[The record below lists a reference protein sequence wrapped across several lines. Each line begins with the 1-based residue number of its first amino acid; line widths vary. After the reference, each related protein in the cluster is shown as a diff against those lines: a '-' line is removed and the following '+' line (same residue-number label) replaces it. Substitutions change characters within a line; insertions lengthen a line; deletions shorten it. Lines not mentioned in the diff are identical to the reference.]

1 MKKIELEQWEPFP
14 GDPQRMQYAGQRVA
28 QEVFEELKHRLEG
41 MGYLPDEY
49 FLMDREWENGREI
62 PKDADIFCTTDYG
75 GNEGVYLDVYLKWY
89 EDSRP
94 VTKSFITG
102 KTLGETGADLDRMFL
117 ISSAITKAFHGEQG
131 AYARYRQMED
141 STKAEGVVLHL
152 SPKEQRV
159 LMDALLEQR
168 MRQEAQM
175 TNTEQLLRRMTG
187 SITAYMDEV
196 GARPLRMST
205 ADRAVLAIRDG
216 ELYAFSSL
224 AVQITKPEER
234 GSLLAAAAGRPG
246 PVGKRMARL
255 MLGTKSPYPE
265 DVWLDACKRAVDTGD
280 LQRVQ
285 MMLDQTMDKV
295 ANPSP
300 ALPGEVLRYA
310 FGQNRAMARELIRWA
325 TPEQVA
331 AAPSRLLCGAAYAH
345 DLPMLTELRQKGLQ
359 PGDQAAPLLRP
370 LLAAYDEQRVAHL
383 LRDSLRVQPEDYEA
397 MNVCLRAQA
406 QAAAEALLERGMKLD
421 GYLAWAAKQDV
432 LLDTQAQEILDCLA
446 EQQAQVNSVPEQNGP
461 VLGGMSL

>member
-1 MKKIELEQWEPFP
+1 
-14 GDPQRMQYAGQRVA
+14 
-28 QEVFEELKHRLEG
+28 
-41 MGYLPDEY
+41 
-49 FLMDREWENGREI
+49 
-62 PKDADIFCTTDYG
+62 
-75 GNEGVYLDVYLKWY
+75 
-89 EDSRP
+89 
-94 VTKSFITG
+94 
-102 KTLGETGADLDRMFL
+102 
-117 ISSAITKAFHGEQG
+117 
-131 AYARYRQMED
+131 
-141 STKAEGVVLHL
+141 
-152 SPKEQRV
+152 
-159 LMDALLEQR
+159 
-168 MRQEAQM
+168 M

-345 DLPMLTELRQKGLQ
+345 DLPMLTELLQKGLQ

-421 GYLAWAAKQDV
+421 GYLAWAAKQNV
-432 LLDTQAQEILDCLA
+432 LLDTQAQEILDRLA
-446 EQQAQVNSVPEQNGP
+446 EQQAQVNSAPEQNGP

>member
-1 MKKIELEQWEPFP
+1 M
-14 GDPQRMQYAGQRVA
+14 
-28 QEVFEELKHRLEG
+28 
-41 MGYLPDEY
+41 
-49 FLMDREWENGREI
+49 
-62 PKDADIFCTTDYG
+62 
-75 GNEGVYLDVYLKWY
+75 
-89 EDSRP
+89 
-94 VTKSFITG
+94 
-102 KTLGETGADLDRMFL
+102 DRMFL

-421 GYLAWAAKQDV
+421 GYLEWAAKQDV

>member
-1 MKKIELEQWEPFP
+1 M
-14 GDPQRMQYAGQRVA
+14 
-28 QEVFEELKHRLEG
+28 
-41 MGYLPDEY
+41 
-49 FLMDREWENGREI
+49 
-62 PKDADIFCTTDYG
+62 
-75 GNEGVYLDVYLKWY
+75 YLKWY
-89 EDSRP
+89 GEDGKP
-94 VTKSFITG
+94 VIKSFATG
-102 KTLGETGADLDRMFL
+102 KTLGESGSDMDRMFL

-383 LRDSLRVQPEDYEA
+383 LRAPLPVKDIRDLPRFGQTPLMECFVRLRPVFQDSVKTPLPLNVDSAALPRPPEGKHA
-397 MNVCLRAQA
+397 FPAR
-406 QAAAEALLERGMKLD
+406 LLEIPLHCFRPLLRMRASPPRTAPRPQNPRRGS
-421 GYLAWAAKQDV
+421 AFRA
-432 LLDTQAQEILDCLA
+432 
-446 EQQAQVNSVPEQNGP
+446 
-461 VLGGMSL
+461 

>member
-1 MKKIELEQWEPFP
+1 MKPIELERWEPAP
-14 GDPQRMQYAGQRVA
+14 DDPRRKVYAGQRTA
-28 QEVFEELKHRLEG
+28 QEVFEELRYRLEG

-49 FLMDREWENGREI
+49 LFMDREWANGREI
-62 PKDADIFCTTDYG
+62 PRGAEIFCITDYG
-75 GNEGVYLDVYLKWY
+75 GSEGIYTDISLRWY
-89 EDSRP
+89 QDG
-94 VTKSFITG
+94 KSIIESFATG
-102 KTLGETGADLDRMFL
+102 KTLGESGSDLDRMYL
-117 ISSAITKAFHGEQG
+117 IASAIIKAFQG
-131 AYARYRQMED
+131 DRGTYARYLRLGEQPEPENMI
-141 STKAEGVVLHL
+141 LHL
-152 SPKEQRV
+152 NPAEQRTFIN
-159 LMDALLEQR
+159 ALVEQR
-168 MRQEAQM
+168 ERQEQAMSQ
-175 TNTEQLLRRMTG
+175 TEQLLRRMTG

-205 ADRAVLAIRDG
+205 ADRAVLAVRDG

-331 AAPSRLLCGAAYAH
+331 AAPSRLLCSAAYAR
-345 DLPMLTELRQKGLQ
+345 DLPMLTELLQKGLQ

-370 LLAAYDEQRVAHL
+370 LFAAYDEQRVAHL

-406 QAAAEALLERGMKLD
+406 QAAAEALLEQGMKLD
-421 GYLAWAAKQDV
+421 GYLAWAAKQNV
-432 LLDTQAQEILDCLA
+432 LLDTQAQ
-446 EQQAQVNSVPEQNGP
+446 VNSAPEQNGP

>member
-1 MKKIELEQWEPFP
+1 MKEIELEQWEPLP
-14 GDPQRMQYAGQRVA
+14 GDPRQTQYAGQRTA

-141 STKAEGVVLHL
+141 GTKAEGVVLHL

-234 GSLLAAAAGRPG
+234 GSLLATAAGRPG

-345 DLPMLTELRQKGLQ
+345 DLPMLTELLQKGLQ

-370 LLAAYDEQRVAHL
+370 LFAAYDEQRVAHL

-406 QAAAEALLERGMKLD
+406 AAEALLERSWTATWRGRQNRTSFWTRRPRRSWI
-421 GYLAWAAKQDV
+421 AWR
-432 LLDTQAQEILDCLA
+432 
-446 EQQAQVNSVPEQNGP
+446 NSRPR
-461 VLGGMSL
+461 

>member
-1 MKKIELEQWEPFP
+1 
-14 GDPQRMQYAGQRVA
+14 
-28 QEVFEELKHRLEG
+28 
-41 MGYLPDEY
+41 
-49 FLMDREWENGREI
+49 
-62 PKDADIFCTTDYG
+62 
-75 GNEGVYLDVYLKWY
+75 
-89 EDSRP
+89 
-94 VTKSFITG
+94 
-102 KTLGETGADLDRMFL
+102 
-117 ISSAITKAFHGEQG
+117 
-131 AYARYRQMED
+131 
-141 STKAEGVVLHL
+141 
-152 SPKEQRV
+152 
-159 LMDALLEQR
+159 
-168 MRQEAQM
+168 
-175 TNTEQLLRRMTG
+175 
-187 SITAYMDEV
+187 
-196 GARPLRMST
+196 
-205 ADRAVLAIRDG
+205 
-216 ELYAFSSL
+216 
-224 AVQITKPEER
+224 
-234 GSLLAAAAGRPG
+234 G

-345 DLPMLTELRQKGLQ
+345 DLPMLTELLQKGLQ

>member
-1 MKKIELEQWEPFP
+1 
-14 GDPQRMQYAGQRVA
+14 
-28 QEVFEELKHRLEG
+28 
-41 MGYLPDEY
+41 
-49 FLMDREWENGREI
+49 
-62 PKDADIFCTTDYG
+62 
-75 GNEGVYLDVYLKWY
+75 
-89 EDSRP
+89 
-94 VTKSFITG
+94 
-102 KTLGETGADLDRMFL
+102 
-117 ISSAITKAFHGEQG
+117 
-131 AYARYRQMED
+131 
-141 STKAEGVVLHL
+141 
-152 SPKEQRV
+152 
-159 LMDALLEQR
+159 
-168 MRQEAQM
+168 M

-331 AAPSRLLCGAAYAH
+331 AAPSKLLCGAAYAR
-345 DLPMLTELRQKGLQ
+345 DLPMLTELLQKGLQ

-397 MNVCLRAQA
+397 MNVCLREQA
-406 QAAAEALLERGMKLD
+406 QAAAEALLEQGMKLD
-421 GYLAWAAKQDV
+421 GYLAWAAKQNV
-432 LLDTQAQEILDCLA
+432 LLDTQAQEILDRLA
-446 EQQAQVNSVPEQNGP
+446 EQQAQVNSAPEQNGP